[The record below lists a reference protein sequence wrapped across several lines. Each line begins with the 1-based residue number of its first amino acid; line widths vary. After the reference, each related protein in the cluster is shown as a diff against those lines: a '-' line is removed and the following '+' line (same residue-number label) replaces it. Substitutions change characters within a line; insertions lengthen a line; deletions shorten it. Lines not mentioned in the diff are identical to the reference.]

1 MGEGRVQ
8 IADGAVMGHD
18 RSKFFARLA
27 TSLAY
32 AVSPSLLWLQVAS
45 ALFRTALAGLCLALV
60 ACGGGAEVPPPESVP
75 TPVMQPADQS
85 VVEGT
90 AASFT
95 VTAAG
100 AAPLAYQ
107 WFSSTDGVTFT
118 AIAGAT
124 SASFST
130 GATTLAQNGT
140 HYRVVVSNGLGSV
153 TSSAATLTVSPAVV
167 APAIVAQP
175 ADQAVVA
182 PASAT
187 FNVTATGTSLS
198 YDWQVSTDGGTT
210 FTDVVGAPDT
220 PNLPIA
226 NSAVGQSGQ
235 RYRVRVSNPAGSVTS
250 NPALLTVTAATTA
263 PAFTTQPASPTIA
276 VGQSASFTVVATGTP
291 SPTVAWL
298 LGGSNLADGLLTS
311 GVCAGAT
318 VTGSTSATLT
328 LANVPLGCSGAVFDA
343 VASNGVAPDA
353 VSNGATLTVNPVATA
368 PSVTLQPVD
377 VTVLAPATA
386 TFTAAASGT
395 PMPTVQWQ
403 LSIDGGQTWAN
414 INGATNPSYT
424 TPATAAGDNQTRL
437 RAVFSNASGSATTNA
452 ATLTVT
458 TFHFMNGIAVD
469 GAGNIYVSDGIAN
482 VIRKIPPA
490 GTPTTLAGTIGTV
503 GSTDGNG
510 AAARFHNPFEIALD
524 PAGDLYVADS
534 QNNTIRKIT
543 PAGDVTTLAGTA
555 GANTV
560 DADGVG
566 GAARFGNPLGVSIGP
581 TGGLFVGDSVA
592 CTIRRVTAAGA
603 VTTVAGLSN
612 VCGTTDGLDSAARFG
627 VPLGTAVDAQGNI
640 YVADKGNGQINS
652 TIRMISP
659 AGTVSTLAG
668 LANNPG
674 SADGIGSAARF
685 ATPFS
690 VAVDG
695 AGNVYVADTGNHT
708 IRKIAP
714 GAVVTTLAGLAGSFG
729 YVDGT
734 GSTARFNEPTAIAV
748 DAAGNV
754 FVTDREN
761 AVVRKITPAGV
772 VTSIFP

>member
-1 MGEGRVQ
+1 MRTLHALDTTTSLGTGSTLLR
-8 IADGAVMGHD
+8 
-18 RSKFFARLA
+18 RLA
-27 TSLAY
+27 MFGL
-32 AVSPSLLWLQVAS
+32 
-45 ALFRTALAGLCLALV
+45 ALALG
-60 ACGGGAEVPPPESVP
+60 ACGGSADAPPPPESVP
-75 TPVMQPADQS
+75 TAVTQPADQS

-90 AASFT
+90 AATFT

-107 WFSSTDGVTFT
+107 WLSSTDGVNFT
-118 AIAGAT
+118 AIDGAT

-153 TSSAATLTVSPAVV
+153 TSSAATLTVTPAVV

-210 FTDVVGAPDT
+210 FTDVAGAPDAPSLT
-220 PNLPIA
+220 IA
-226 NSAVGQSGQ
+226 SSAVGQSGQ

-263 PAFTTQPASPTIA
+263 PAFTTQPASQTIA

-291 SPTVAWL
+291 SPTVAWR
-298 LGGSNLADGLLTS
+298 LGGSDLVDGLLTS
-311 GVCAGAT
+311 GVCIGAT
-318 VTGSTSATLT
+318 VTGSTGATLT
-328 LANVPLGCSGAVFDA
+328 LANVPLGCSGAVFGA

-386 TFTAAASGT
+386 TFTAAASGA

-414 INGATNPSYT
+414 INGATSPIYT
-424 TPATAAGDNQTRL
+424 TPATAAGDNQKRF

-452 ATLTVT
+452 ATLTVATT

-469 GAGNIYVSDGIAN
+469 GAGSIYVSDGIAG

-490 GTPTTLAGTIGTV
+490 GAPTTLAGTIGTV
-503 GSTDGNG
+503 GSNDGNG
-510 AAARFHNPFEIALD
+510 AAARFFSPFEIALD

-555 GANTV
+555 GASTV
-560 DADGVG
+560 DVDGVG
-566 GAARFGNPLGVSIGP
+566 SAARFVRPLGVSVGP
-581 TGGLFVGDSVA
+581 TGDLFVGDSVA

-612 VCGTTDGLDSAARFG
+612 VCGTTDGVASAARFG
-627 VPLGTAVDAQGNI
+627 VPIGTAVDAQGNI
-640 YVADKGNGQINS
+640 YVADEGNGLINS
-652 TIRMISP
+652 TIRKITP
-659 AGTVSTLAG
+659 AGTVSTFAG

-674 SADGIGSAARF
+674 SADGTGSAARF

-708 IRKIAP
+708 IRKITPA
-714 GAVVTTLAGLAGSFG
+714 AVVTTLAGLAGSIG

-734 GSTARFNEPTAIAV
+734 GSAARFNTPTAIAV

-754 FVTDREN
+754 FVTDRSN
-761 AVVRKITPAGV
+761 SVVRKITPAGV